1 MKKLILIVMIIII
14 VIAGSL
20 IYIRYLRKESN
31 SDQQLRTAL
40 VEQGDI
46 VIKITDTG
54 KVESVTMVD
63 LKSELAGEVKK
74 LFVEEGD
81 SAKPGNDLVL
91 IQQESSQAQQVA
103 QARASVENTKLDL
116 DEAEKNLKRKKKL
129 YEEGYIA
136 KKDVEDAEK
145 LFKSSKIRNDL
156 AEKELWLVLGESESI
171 STQDLAAKMLAAKT
185 YDSVIIKSPISGTII
200 NIWVEEGEIITSGT
214 KALGDGGTT
223 IMTIAD
229 LSNLIIKADINE
241 VDVNKIKAGQKVKIG
256 FDAIRGTVYQ
266 GTVKKI
272 ALAGSLKQNIV
283 VYPVEI
289 EIQKPDEM
297 IRLGMT
303 ADLDIIL
310 KSAKNV
316 LYVPKEAIKRRDGRN
331 AVEIIKD
338 GKRILQPVV
347 TGLEDDVKIE
357 IKKGLEQ
364 GAKVVISQFGR
375 QLPERSEEI
384 ERRRLRQYH

>member
-1 MKKLILIVMIIII
+1 MIIII

-116 DEAEKNLKRKKKL
+116 EEAEKNLKRKKKL

>member
-1 MKKLILIVMIIII
+1 MIIII